1 MLNYAYLI
9 GSVSFFSPNNGF
21 YESLKQQGLET
32 IENKSLRLLL
42 SQVYEQSFPEIQHT
56 VEFFNE
62 RFSDERIRHYK
73 KYFVLSEN
81 DRNLSG
87 VNYLHFDYSMYQV
100 EALKNREAMMSDA
113 EFLEFVKISILFH
126 QNLKN
131 HLNRTM
137 IKLSK
142 AFDLIN
148 NELNYARYGSPKK
161 EDITLSLEGYENA
174 EEVRVT
180 GEFNNWR
187 PDGAMR
193 KTPKGWERSFTL
205 FPGVYEYKFIVVQQG
220 QAPENLTW
228 IVDPGNRDSV
238 YVPEVGSYNSVLTI
252 SE

>member
-1 MLNYAYLI
+1 MINLLRRVRQQYLQEGNYRLYAVYALGEVLLVMAGILLALQVDNWNQQRLQKQVQIDNLENFYFSLNEHMQIERQIGLLEYAAKGERQWIEYLSGNIPYHDSLLYYAYLI

-113 EFLEFVKISILFH
+113 EFLEFV
-126 QNLKN
+126 
-131 HLNRTM
+131 
-137 IKLSK
+137 
-142 AFDLIN
+142 A
-148 NELNYARYGSPKK
+148 G
-161 EDITLSLEGYENA
+161 
-174 EEVRVT
+174 
-180 GEFNNWR
+180 
-187 PDGAMR
+187 
-193 KTPKGWERSFTL
+193 
-205 FPGVYEYKFIVVQQG
+205 
-220 QAPENLTW
+220 
-228 IVDPGNRDSV
+228 
-238 YVPEVGSYNSVLTI
+238 TI
-252 SE
+252 R